1 MSTPRVSIVVPLYN
15 SERYLSLTLAGI
27 LGQSMGDFEVVLHDD
42 GSSDRTLSIAREH
55 AARDARVRL
64 IISKHSGIAGA
75 RNNGFAATNPKSEFI
90 TFFDHDDVWEPNALA
105 LLVNALERNPECAAA
120 HGLAQCILGT
130 GERYALDDHAE
141 RTRKRWAVA
150 GDKVVLLPLTEPT
163 TFGALLIENY
173 VTTPGTSL
181 VRRPVMEAVG
191 GFEASVEPCDDW
203 DMNLRISR
211 RGGFAFVNEVV
222 INWRRHDTAAS
233 HLSNRWRQSFTTT
246 RVRSIESTENT
257 PAQRAEALFAFRHYL
272 SGLRDNGLEDMKR
285 GMFRLG
291 ARQLARSAL
300 LYTAYRRAE
309 RFARALP

>member
-1 MSTPRVSIVVPLYN
+1 MATPRVSIIVPLYN
-15 SERYLSLTLAGI
+15 SERYLSLTLASI

-42 GSSDRTLSIAREH
+42 GSSDRTLSIAEEH

-64 IISKHSGIAGA
+64 IIGKHSGIAGA

-105 LLVNALERNPECAAA
+105 LLVGALEANPECAAA

-150 GDKVVLLPLTEPT
+150 GDQVILLPLTAPT
-163 TFGALLIENY
+163 TFGALLVENY

-181 VRRPVMEAVG
+181 VRRHVLQVVG
-191 GFEASVEPCDDW
+191 GFEPTTEPCDDW

-211 RGGFAFVNEVV
+211 KGGFAFVNEVV

-233 HLSNRWRQSFTTT
+233 HLSNRWRQSFTAT
-246 RVRSIESTENT
+246 RVRSIESKENT

-272 SGLRDNGLEDMKR
+272 SGLRNNGIEDMRR
-285 GMFRLG
+285 GMFRTG

-309 RFARALP
+309 RAVRALP